1 MKLNLII
8 RNALKRQGVK
18 AETIEAALTAIQ
30 PKRIHFKRQMVRRI
44 EDMVAKEGVAVVTRK
59 QVASWKGYAVRKM
72 NTAHLNKSAK
82 KQLASTIKTPA
93 TIARSLPNA

>member
-59 QVASWKGYAVRKM
+59 QVASWKGCAVRKM
-72 NTAHLNKSAK
+72 NAAHLNKSAK

-93 TIARSLPNA
+93 TIARSLPHA

>member
-59 QVASWKGYAVRKM
+59 QVASWKGYQVRKN
-72 NTAHLNKSAK
+72 NTSHLHKE
-82 KQLASTIKTPA
+82 KTDA
-93 TIARSLPNA
+93 